1 MKLIL
6 ESWRQYLNEEEDG
19 LGDEELKLTR
29 YSLTGRE
36 KGRGLFK
43 YTNQATK
50 RIDDEEKTNLPS
62 PYTKPPSPRYE
73 VQYWFTDEGLDRY
86 HEFVATLIDMAE
98 EAGGKVEKQEMSV
111 GLGDTIADYD
121 LPRAERSSL
130 SQVGLNFSRN
140 SRIPGIGFLA
150 YKDPWQ
156 VAFYIL
162 KKTPR

>member
-1 MKLIL
+1 MKLTL

-86 HEFVATLIDMAE
+86 HEF
-98 EAGGKVEKQEMSV
+98 EKQEMSV